1 MADPVQAA
9 QDDVLAT
16 LVARKK
22 WRFHHIAFLAVGIA
36 FLAWAADGVD
46 LRPKELADGIPKIA
60 KYFALMVP
68 PKWVFADTVWQ
79 PAIETVYIAIW
90 GNVLATL
97 IGLPLGVLAARNIT
111 RLAPLRFF
119 AKGTLNLF
127 RSISELIW
135 AIFFVAAVGLGP
147 FPGAVALG
155 MNYAGI
161 LGRLYAEAMENIDPG
176 PVEAIQATGAGR
188 IQVILFAI
196 FPQVLPQF
204 VTYML
209 YWFEV
214 GVRSATVLGM
224 VGAGGIGFELVTT
237 IRLFEFRETAVVLL
251 IILAMV
257 TIIDVASSL
266 IRSRIY

>member
-1 MADPVQAA
+1 MVDPVQAA
-9 QDDVLAT
+9 EEDVFAS
-16 LVARKK
+16 LVERKK
-22 WRFHHIAFLAVGIA
+22 WRLHHIVYLAAGIG
-36 FLAWAADGVD
+36 FLAWCADGTD
-46 LRPKELADGIPKIA
+46 LRLKELVSGIPKIA
-60 KYFALMVP
+60 HYFALMVP
-68 PKWVFADTVWQ
+68 PKWGFAEIVWQ
-79 PAIETVYIAIW
+79 PAIETIYISVW
-90 GNVLATL
+90 GNVLASL

-111 RLAPLRFF
+111 GLASVRFV
-119 AKGTLNLF
+119 AKTTLNLL

-176 PVEAIQATGAGR
+176 PVEALRATGAGR

-196 FPQVLPQF
+196 LPQVLPQF

-237 IRLFEFRETAVVLL
+237 IKLFEFRETAVILL
-251 IILAMV
+251 VIFGMV
-257 TIIDVASSL
+257 TIIDYASTL

>member
-9 QDDVLAT
+9 QDDVLAA

-22 WRFHHIAFLAVGIA
+22 WRFHHIAFMAVGIA

-46 LRPKELADGIPKIA
+46 LSPKELADGIPKIA

-127 RSISELIW
+127 R
-135 AIFFVAAVGLGP
+135 
-147 FPGAVALG
+147 
-155 MNYAGI
+155 
-161 LGRLYAEAMENIDPG
+161 
-176 PVEAIQATGAGR
+176 
-188 IQVILFAI
+188 
-196 FPQVLPQF
+196 
-204 VTYML
+204 
-209 YWFEV
+209 
-214 GVRSATVLGM
+214 
-224 VGAGGIGFELVTT
+224 
-237 IRLFEFRETAVVLL
+237 
-251 IILAMV
+251 
-257 TIIDVASSL
+257 
-266 IRSRIY
+266 